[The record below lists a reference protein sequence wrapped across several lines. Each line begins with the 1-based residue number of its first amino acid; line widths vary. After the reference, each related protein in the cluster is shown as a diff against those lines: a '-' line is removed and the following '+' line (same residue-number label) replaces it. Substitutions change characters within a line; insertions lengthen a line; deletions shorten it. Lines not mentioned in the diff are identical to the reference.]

1 MSNFLFLRIL
11 WHLKHT
17 CCAVTLLST
26 TIILLFVEWKRSSS
40 SSLYRRL
47 SACRMAMLQ
56 WYRFE
61 RQGRGVAVSV
71 LVVASWFIALI
82 IAGRSLSLWN
92 VRGWYMQEN
101 CWRGCHAVSTTY
113 LVELRT
119 ETCFRF
125 RGSVTRPGVGARAH
139 TLLPCV
145 IFCLRLPNSF
155 HSFVTRHSSFY
166 ILVHT
171 FHHLLKT

>member
-1 MSNFLFLRIL
+1 MAKGVNRWITEWLNATISSILIIVKNWLLFNENWLSNFLFLRIL
-11 WHLKHT
+11 WHFKHT

-82 IAGRSLSLWN
+82 IAGRSLSLP
-92 VRGWYMQEN
+92 VECARLVHAGELLDEAV
-101 CWRGCHAVSTTY
+101 HAVSTTY

-125 RGSVTRPGVGARAH
+125 RGSVTRPGVGAR
-139 TLLPCV
+139 
-145 IFCLRLPNSF
+145 S
-155 HSFVTRHSSFY
+155 
-166 ILVHT
+166 
-171 FHHLLKT
+171 